1 VVKSGEVIALLA
13 YPAGAPVLFRARSLP
28 WECDMNP
35 VVVLYLIGFGS
46 VGIGWLLGHVGE
58 AADDRRRSRTVL
70 AGALYVMGFLISG
83 IGTAVAFEA
92 AANAAQYGVTP

>member
-1 VVKSGEVIALLA
+1 
-13 YPAGAPVLFRARSLP
+13 
-28 WECDMNP
+28 MNP

-46 VGIGWLLGHVGE
+46 VGIGWLLGHVGEAAE

-92 AANAAQYGVTP
+92 AANPAQYGVTP